1 MLYISNKF
9 TYLFILAVLLSLL
22 VFMNS
27 TSLFPI
33 YEGVD
38 GAAAAAPQVNE
49 GAATLDN
56 KAISGAV
63 SKLSGNAQ
71 LLDIDS
77 KIQMCR
83 SLIDEI
89 NQKIPAKIQDIV
101 IDQVSQTDDP
111 NLIGITVKPGVTT
124 TLSPI
129 TNTQI
134 STAIWKI
141 SAVLPMGKQGPKGN
155 QGPQGPPGPPGDTG
169 MPGDQGPQGPWGN
182 STECNTCK

>member
-9 TYLFILAVLLSLL
+9 TYLFILAILLGLL

-27 TSLFPI
+27 NTLFPI
-33 YEGVD
+33 HEGAD
-38 GAAAAAPQVNE
+38 GASAPEVNE

-56 KAISGAV
+56 KAISGAI
-63 SKLSGNAQ
+63 SKMSGNSQ

-111 NLIGITVKPGVTT
+111 NLIGITIKPGVTT
-124 TLSPI
+124 MLSPI
-129 TNTQI
+129 TNTQMQ
-134 STAIWKI
+134 TASWKI
-141 SAVLPMGKQGPKGN
+141 SAVLPMGKQGQKGN
-155 QGPQGPPGPPGDTG
+155 QGPQGPPGPAGETG
-169 MPGDQGPQGPWGN
+169 VPGDQGPQGPWGN
-182 STECNTCK
+182 SKECNTCK

>member
-9 TYLFILAVLLSLL
+9 AYLFILAILLGLL

-27 TSLFPI
+27 GTLFPI

-38 GAAAAAPQVNE
+38 GAAAASQVNE

-63 SKLSGNAQ
+63 SKLSGNAH

-77 KIQMCR
+77 KIQICR

-101 IDQVSQTDDP
+101 IDSVSQSDDP
-111 NLIGITVKPGVTT
+111 ELIGITIES
-124 TLSPI
+124 TLPDPSTQI
-129 TNTQI
+129 TNI
-134 STAIWKI
+134 PITAIWKI

-169 MPGDQGPQGPWGN
+169 EPGDQGPQGPWGN
-182 STECNTCK
+182 SKECNTCK